1 MSVDSDVEDATET
14 LLDEWGSSGL
24 YIRDNATTT
33 ITSMRRSVG
42 QSQQVEIN
50 GTLVEYIPVD
60 FILLTSALPYTEPR
74 RGDRI
79 KYGSSVYEVSTPGG
93 EKVFRQITATM
104 TRIHTQQVK

>member
-1 MSVDSDVEDATET
+1 MSIDDDVSEALDT

-24 YIRDNATTT
+24 YIRGSTTT
-33 ITSMRRSVG
+33 TVTVRRSVG
-42 QSQQVEIN
+42 QSQSVEVN

-60 FILLTSALPYTEPR
+60 FILKTSVLPYSEPR

-79 KYGSSVYEVSTPGG
+79 KYGSEVYEVSTPGG
-93 EKVFRQITATM
+93 EKVFRQITSTM